1 MLHAIEMGWFIL
13 DKYYALTDETPVYAA
28 ALLLDPS
35 KRSTYIKKNWA
46 GSWVDPAIAAANTI
60 WEKDYKTASLPVSE
74 DIQQPKRQ
82 RRDLNTFDRI
92 RRELAVTADTA
103 NDDDFK
109 VFIDASPIQ
118 ISYTPLEWWCHE
130 DQRRRY
136 PKLHRMA
143 IAILSIPAESAE
155 AERVFSGTRRTCRY
169 DRLRLSCTNIEK
181 IECIGSWL
189 HQGLITSSSGSRIAF
204 PLEPDDNEAIQD
216 LTDEVIN
223 EIPWFE
229 DFS

>member
-13 DKYYALTDETPVYAA
+13 NKYYALTDDAPVYAA

-35 KRSTYIKKNWA
+35 KRSTYIKKNWLQ
-46 GSWVDPAIAAANTI
+46 SWVQPAIARANTI
-60 WEKDYKTASLPVSE
+60 WDEDYKTASIPVSE
-74 DIQQPKRQ
+74 DVPQPKRQ
-82 RRDLNTFDRI
+82 QRDLNAFDRL
-92 RRELAVTADTA
+92 RRELAVIADTA
-103 NDDDFK
+103 DDDDFK
-109 VFIDASPIQ
+109 IFIDAPPIQ
-118 ISYTPLEWWCHE
+118 ISCTPLEWWCHE

-155 AERVFSGTRRTCRY
+155 AERVFSGARRTCTY

-189 HQGLITSSSGSRIAF
+189 HQGLITPSSRSGLGF
-204 PLEPDDNEAIQD
+204 QLEPEDDETIQEF
-216 LTDEVIN
+216 TDEVIDD
-223 EIPWFE
+223 IRWFE
-229 DFS
+229 DC